1 MIHLL
6 FFNFVFVVCVFF
18 LLLPLYF
25 VKCKSFTSG
34 LHLALVVNTDI
45 FKPISTIYCILTSK
59 ILSAGANWLFVDD
72 NGVDQ
77 NVDDFV
83 VVVDCSIDLCIVD
96 RCIVDLCIVGLC
108 TDFRI
113 GLGIDVVVAVV
124 VDDAAHVGGRAAAAD
139 GANALVNGGTVVFH
153 HVEPLS

>member
-1 MIHLL
+1 M
-6 FFNFVFVVCVFF
+6 
-18 LLLPLYF
+18 
-25 VKCKSFTSG
+25 
-34 LHLALVVNTDI
+34 
-45 FKPISTIYCILTSK
+45 
-59 ILSAGANWLFVDD
+59 FVDD

-83 VVVDCSIDLCIVD
+83 VVVDCIDRCIVD

-113 GLGIDVVVAVV
+113 GLGIDVVIVVV

>member
-1 MIHLL
+1 M
-6 FFNFVFVVCVFF
+6 
-18 LLLPLYF
+18 
-25 VKCKSFTSG
+25 
-34 LHLALVVNTDI
+34 
-45 FKPISTIYCILTSK
+45 
-59 ILSAGANWLFVDD
+59 FVDD

-83 VVVDCSIDLCIVD
+83 VVVDCSID

-113 GLGIDVVVAVV
+113 GLGIDVVVVGV